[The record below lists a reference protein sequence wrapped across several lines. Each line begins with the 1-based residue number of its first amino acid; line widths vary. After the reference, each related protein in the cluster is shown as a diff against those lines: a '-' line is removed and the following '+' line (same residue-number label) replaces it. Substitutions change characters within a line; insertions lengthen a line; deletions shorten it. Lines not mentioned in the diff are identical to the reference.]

1 MRKAICLLVSLCCLL
16 IFMGCEK
23 APGEETLPPA
33 TVPTVVTE
41 PTAETTMPT
50 EPAPSE
56 TVPTEPAPPET
67 TEPPRE
73 YVPQNPDTTEYPKE
87 NLPATLSYFSG
98 MLYVNDNRAD
108 ALVEKLPEGYI
119 YIGTNGYMGP
129 NGTGLPTPTA
139 PRWPLTTCNVF
150 GQTVFYGSLEEPDYI
165 YYELDGKYRRMIR
178 AGLVENYWD
187 DQEIDPN
194 VPKNYTEL
202 FFEGLLTADLSQ
214 NRYHC
219 ATYSDFDRP
228 EDVDLWYLFYSGFDA
243 ERQKKLTEAEEK
255 FLISDGWNK
264 SPIGPVGNAK
274 RLPAWRIDA
283 DLRRFF
289 GIGYYDVSGVG
300 MNKWQSYWS
309 ETGCHYVWRSDTIG
323 TKLVVD
329 EVVYDENSGVYAVIY
344 TMEYWGT
351 KVMRLQLVGDTFRVL
366 SNKTK

>member
-1 MRKAICLLVSLCCLL
+1 MKKTVCLLACLCCLL
-16 IFMGCEK
+16 ILTGCGK
-23 APGEETLPPA
+23 GLGEETLPPA
-33 TVPTVVTE
+33 TAPTVVTE
-41 PTAETTMPT
+41 PTVAPTIPTETTSPET
-50 EPAPSE
+50 IPA
-56 TVPTEPAPPET
+56 EPAPPET

-73 YVPQNPDTTEYPKE
+73 YIPQDPDTTEYPKD
-87 NLPATLSYFSG
+87 NIPATLSYFSG

-108 ALVEKLPEGYI
+108 ALAEKLPEGYI

-139 PRWPLTTCNVF
+139 PRWPLSTCNVP
-150 GQTVFYGSLEEPDYI
+150 GQTEFYGSLEEPDYI

-194 VPKNYTEL
+194 VPENYTEL
-202 FFEGLLTADLSQ
+202 FFEGLLNATFSQ

-219 ATYSDFDRP
+219 ATYSVFDRP
-228 EDVDLWYLFYSGFDA
+228 EDVDLFYLFYSGFDA

-264 SPIGPVGNAK
+264 APIGPVGNAK
-274 RLPAWRIDA
+274 RLPVWRMDG

-289 GIGYYDVSGVG
+289 GIRFDDTHGVG
-300 MNKWQSYWS
+300 INNWESYWV
-309 ETGCHYVWRSDTIG
+309 ETGCYYVWRSGSIG
-323 TKLVVD
+323 KNLIVD
-329 EVVYDENSGVYAVIY
+329 EVVYDEDSGVYAVTY

-351 KVMRLQLVGDTFRVL
+351 KVMRLRLAGDTFRVL